1 MPRRYLRRISRQYR
15 RNQDAWYLRPFGA
28 LLRHPMYFA
37 VNRRS
42 VTGAL
47 AIGTFVSM
55 LPVPGHTPIAVLLA
69 LVLGVNLGVAALA
82 AWINSPLTLVPVF
95 YGEYRLGA
103 WLLGVPPQPW
113 PDAVSADWLGQ
124 QLAILWKPLFLGGA
138 IVATL
143 SATVVYVGVNALWRW
158 SSHRRLRR
166 RRGSLPVAAEPRPD
180 GGRVRRRR

>member
-15 RNQDAWYLRPFGA
+15 RNQQAWYLRPFGP

-47 AIGTFVSM
+47 AIGTFISM
-55 LPVPGHTPIAVLLA
+55 LPVPGHTPLAVIVA
-69 LVLGVNLGVAALA
+69 LVAGVNLGVAALA

-103 WLLGVPPQPW
+103 WLLGMPPQAW
-113 PDAVSADWLGQ
+113 PDEVTAEWLGTE
-124 QLAILWKPLFLGGA
+124 LAVLWKPLYLGGS
-138 IVATL
+138 IVATVAAL
-143 SATVVYVGVNALWRW
+143 LVWVGTNALWRW
-158 SSHRRLRR
+158 SSGRRLRR
-166 RRGSLPVAAEPRPD
+166 RRAAARGVPVAT
-180 GGRVRRRR
+180 RVTRRR